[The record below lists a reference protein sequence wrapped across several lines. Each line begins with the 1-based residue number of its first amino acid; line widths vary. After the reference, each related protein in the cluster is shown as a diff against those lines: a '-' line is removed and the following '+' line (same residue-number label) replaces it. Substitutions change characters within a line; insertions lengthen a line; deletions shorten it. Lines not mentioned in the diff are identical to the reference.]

1 MLATPLLSRH
11 PAWVIKL
18 VQECG
23 WQHQTSCTAKWQ
35 HRLSEG
41 GLLGSMARQAAVR
54 PASPPVSHHAAC
66 TRLCYTPAT
75 QRPMLCF
82 SRMSSPFALSV
93 NSSSWAEWTEALTAS
108 QHNKHT
114 HPRIHRLHSAPCLEM
129 APSHSI
135 QYGNGHIVLQDPLR
149 SLSRSLSCRRKELPL
164 LHIDCSP
171 LLYPPPPPTAQS

>member
-1 MLATPLLSRH
+1 
-11 PAWVIKL
+11 
-18 VQECG
+18 
-23 WQHQTSCTAKWQ
+23 
-35 HRLSEG
+35 
-41 GLLGSMARQAAVR
+41 MARQAAVR

-82 SRMSSPFALSV
+82 GRMSSPFALSV

-135 QYGNGHIVLQDPLR
+135 QYGNGHIVLQGPLR

-164 LHIDCSP
+164 IHTGCSP
-171 LLYPPPPPTAQS
+171 LSPRAHCPVLTDWQARLLGAYKLEGSEYLGRLGMND